1 MAKDRIA
8 VIACGVLEW
17 NIERLRSR
25 VQCRELIVRILPGQ
39 LHNDPHRLRELL
51 QAQIDELDAEEGLRG
66 IALAYGLCGRGTIAL
81 QARGVPLVLPRVQ
94 DCIGALLGSHNRHME
109 QFSRH
114 PGTRY
119 LSQGWYDSN
128 HAKRV
133 TERYHTARNDSLYG
147 PTYDEL
153 AQRYGADNA
162 RFIAEFRDSWKR
174 NYRRSG
180 YIHFEGESEG
190 GPAEAASRALASE
203 LGWDH
208 EVIAGDET
216 LLFAML
222 NGDWSDPR
230 LLLVPPGHKT
240 ASAPGEAVFGFTA
253 GVDGHIEEV
262 LARFA
267 AAGPGEAPAR
277 TGIGLGIDTGG
288 TYTDAVIYDFGVGQ
302 VLALAKAPTVHE
314 NLIEGILGA
323 LAKLPAEPLRRVT
336 RVGLST
342 TLATNA
348 FVESKGRPVALLL
361 LSGFAVDTEELPFR
375 FVRHLRGVMTIDGN
389 ESQPIDEQQVRDCAR
404 EAKAAGCE
412 AIAVSAFG
420 SVINPIH
427 EQQVARLA
435 FEATG
440 LHAVC
445 GHELTSELNFLERAN
460 TAGRT
465 PSWCR

>member
-180 YIHFEGESEG
+180 YIHFEG
-190 GPAEAASRALASE
+190 
-203 LGWDH
+203 
-208 EVIAGDET
+208 
-216 LLFAML
+216 
-222 NGDWSDPR
+222 
-230 LLLVPPGHKT
+230 
-240 ASAPGEAVFGFTA
+240 
-253 GVDGHIEEV
+253 
-262 LARFA
+262 
-267 AAGPGEAPAR
+267 
-277 TGIGLGIDTGG
+277 
-288 TYTDAVIYDFGVGQ
+288 
-302 VLALAKAPTVHE
+302 
-314 NLIEGILGA
+314 
-323 LAKLPAEPLRRVT
+323 
-336 RVGLST
+336 
-342 TLATNA
+342 
-348 FVESKGRPVALLL
+348 
-361 LSGFAVDTEELPFR
+361 
-375 FVRHLRGVMTIDGN
+375 
-389 ESQPIDEQQVRDCAR
+389 
-404 EAKAAGCE
+404 
-412 AIAVSAFG
+412 
-420 SVINPIH
+420 
-427 EQQVARLA
+427 
-435 FEATG
+435 
-440 LHAVC
+440 
-445 GHELTSELNFLERAN
+445 
-460 TAGRT
+460 
-465 PSWCR
+465 